1 MADTPETLENEI
13 AASEQTFEQAVEA
26 AIDVDTKPPA
36 KRLVSNISGR
46 DFPKVECWTL
56 LGTMLGVFPV
66 LEGEPKHVEID
77 GVKGW
82 KATVTA
88 TTMGGVV
95 VGRASALCMR
105 SESNW
110 RNRDEYALASMAQT
124 RATSKALR
132 QPLDFVMRLAG
143 LEATPAEEMTD
154 KTTEAVAQPEP
165 EAEAETASVEQ
176 LDELRAT
183 LKMLEGV
190 KGWSEKEVV
199 TQAAKVFRP
208 AIKKLED
215 LTPDEATDITKAAK
229 ASVTT

>member
-1 MADTPETLENEI
+1 
-13 AASEQTFEQAVEA
+13 
-26 AIDVDTKPPA
+26 
-36 KRLVSNISGR
+36 
-46 DFPKVECWTL
+46 
-56 LGTMLGVFPV
+56 
-66 LEGEPKHVEID
+66 
-77 GVKGW
+77 
-82 KATVTA
+82 
-88 TTMGGVV
+88 
-95 VGRASALCMR
+95 
-105 SESNW
+105 
-110 RNRDEYALASMAQT
+110 MAQT

-154 KTTEAVAQPEP
+154 TTAEAKAQPEP

-183 LKMLEGV
+183 LKMLKGV

-208 AIKKLED
+208 VIKKLAD
-215 LTPDEATDITKAAK
+215 LTPDEAADITKAAK